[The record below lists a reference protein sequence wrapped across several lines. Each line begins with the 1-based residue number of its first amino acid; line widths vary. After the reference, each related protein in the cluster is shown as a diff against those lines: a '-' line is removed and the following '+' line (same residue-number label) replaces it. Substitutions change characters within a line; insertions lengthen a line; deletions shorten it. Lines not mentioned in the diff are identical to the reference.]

1 MTVDHVEL
9 RGGVYH
15 DSVTLMRITQ
25 AVTGA
30 AGVLAGQVAMAT
42 ALNLELAA
50 ALGFSLP
57 EQAGPNDLL
66 VTLRGADRAGIEA
79 GLAALE
85 AALQQAEQVA
95 RSAGGLGNGP
105 APRTVRVAAEQ
116 APDAAVVLLSVPGP
130 SVLGEAMDAINA
142 GRHPMIFSD
151 NVPLAHEIALKE
163 AAAAAGVLVMGPDCG
178 TAIVGGVGL
187 GFANVLRSSDF
198 ATDTRVGIVAAS
210 GTGAQQL
217 SCLLDEAGVGISHL
231 LGVGGRDL
239 SAAVGARSALA
250 ALDLLAADP
259 GTDRIVVISKPA
271 HPAAADK
278 LSVAASSAGKPATMM
293 LIGPGAPDITAGVES
308 LLADLGVPVPDWA
321 CTGQT
326 RTSGGF
332 LRGLFAGGTL
342 ADEAMVIAA
351 DELGGIRSNIPLSPE
366 LALPETA
373 VRQPVPDLS
382 GLGHTV
388 LDLGDDAFTAGRG
401 HPMIDP
407 TLRLELIAA
416 AGRDPQVGVLLLDVV
431 LGHCAEADPAAR
443 LVPALTAARQA
454 AAADGRELA
463 VVVSLCGT
471 ASDPQN
477 RDRQRDALV
486 AAGAAVFTSN
496 AQAARHAARLAI
508 PGQEPSDRETS
519 GREAQ

>member
-25 AVTGA
+25 AVTEA

-42 ALNLELAA
+42 ALNIELAT
-50 ALGFSLP
+50 ALGFAVP

-66 VTLRGADRAGIEA
+66 VTVRGADQSGVDA
-79 GLAALE
+79 GLAALD

-95 RSAGGLGNGP
+95 KSAGGLGDGP
-105 APRTVRVAAEQ
+105 APRTVRTATEQ
-116 APDAAVVLLSVPGP
+116 APDAAVVLLSIPGP

-151 NVPLAHEIALKE
+151 NVPLEHEIALKD

-187 GFANVLRSSDF
+187 GFANVLRSNGF
-198 ATDTRVGIVAAS
+198 ATDIRVGVVAAS

-239 SAAVGARSALA
+239 SEAVGARSALA
-250 ALDLLAADP
+250 ALELLAADP

-271 HPAAADK
+271 HPSAAEKLTAAA
-278 LSVAASSAGKPATMM
+278 AAAGKPVTML
-293 LIGPGAPDITAGVES
+293 LIGSGAPDITAGAES
-308 LLADLGVPVPDWA
+308 VLAEIGVPVPEWDSRGTA
-321 CTGQT
+321 A
-326 RTSGGF
+326 TSGGV

-351 DELGGIRSNIPLSPE
+351 AELGGIRSNIPLSPD
-366 LALPETA
+366 LALPDSA
-373 VRQPVPDLS
+373 VRQPVPDLA

-407 TLRLELIAA
+407 TLRLDLIAA
-416 AGRDPQVGVLLLDVV
+416 TGSDPQVGVLLLDVV

-443 LVPALTAARQA
+443 LVPALTAAREA

-463 VVVSLCGT
+463 VVVSLCAT
-471 ASDPQN
+471 ASDPQD

-496 AQAARHAARLAI
+496 AQAARYAAGLA
-508 PGQEPSDRETS
+508 GKEQ
-519 GREAQ
+519 Q